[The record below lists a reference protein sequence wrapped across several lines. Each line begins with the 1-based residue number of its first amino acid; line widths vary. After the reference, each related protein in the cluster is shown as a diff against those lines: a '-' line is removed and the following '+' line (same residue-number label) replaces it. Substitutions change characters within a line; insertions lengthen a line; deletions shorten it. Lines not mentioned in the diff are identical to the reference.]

1 MHTWDYALF
10 IYDENYTQLYAG
22 FCVDRL
28 AYGNPI
34 SIKLKKI
41 VKTFYGVDF
50 FNIRLIW
57 NFIGGYY
64 YVL

>member
-1 MHTWDYALF
+1 MHTLVNALF
-10 IYDENYTQLYAG
+10 IYDEYYTLLYAG
-22 FCVDRL
+22 FYVDRL

-50 FNIRLIW
+50 FNIRLI
-57 NFIGGYY
+57 
-64 YVL
+64 